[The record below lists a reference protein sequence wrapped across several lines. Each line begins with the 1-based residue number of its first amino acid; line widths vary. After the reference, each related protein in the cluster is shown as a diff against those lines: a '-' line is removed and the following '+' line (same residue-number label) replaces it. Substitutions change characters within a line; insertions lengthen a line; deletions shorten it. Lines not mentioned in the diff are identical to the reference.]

1 MRLCFV
7 ATETYPDDDKI
18 GRHLILSLD
27 VWILYCSPTSNIET
41 SNTTITR
48 THTHHILYITQESI
62 LSLDDTWCSRTV
74 RGGSKAGSRKIEDT
88 AFIKQRS

>member
-62 LSLDDTWCSRTV
+62 LFVRRHVVFPNSSWREQSRQQ
-74 RGGSKAGSRKIEDT
+74 KD
-88 AFIKQRS
+88 